1 MASNVKDDIVQF
13 VKSFYN
19 ENVISPS
26 ISLILK
32 EFNLNRTD
40 FYNLFPG
47 RLSEL
52 CRLAGVPVPKNR
64 IDAVK
69 PALKSKEKSSAKA
82 QQSAVDCLTLS
93 PEATRRIYGI
103 CQLEGGTNPN
113 LAIDNLLDLDT
124 IMRKYGLSLEQLVNV
139 AHFLDAAAGRKWPIN
154 NLLDYITT
162 LWNLGVHN
170 LDATSL
176 GNLISLIQG
185 IDLRFWGSIQN
196 FISYATMYFVRIEN
210 YRAYLTKKISF
221 KQFRQAEGL
230 AQ

>member
-1 MASNVKDDIVQF
+1 MTNSKDSIARF
-13 VKSFYN
+13 VKEFYDRN
-19 ENVISPS
+19 KVIPS
-26 ISLILK
+26 ISLILN

-82 QQSAVDCLTLS
+82 QQSTVECLTLS

-103 CQLEGGTNPN
+103 CQLEGGIEPN
-113 LAIDNLLDLDT
+113 LVIDNLLDLDT
-124 IMRKYGLSLEQLVNV
+124 SMREHGISLEQLVNV
-139 AHFLDAAAGRKWPIN
+139 THFLDAAAGRKWRIN
-154 NLLDYITT
+154 DLLDYITT

-196 FISYATMYFVRIEN
+196 FISYATMYFVRIGN
-210 YRAYLTKKISF
+210 YQAYLTKKISF

-230 AQ
+230 A